1 MLGYHNNIIP
11 ENQNEY
17 HDNIIPGYQDAR
29 KPEYKDSKIP

>member
-11 ENQNEY
+11 EYQDEY